1 MQISKQFL
9 QTWKRGDGGGIV
21 YILPSLSVDVWTS
34 KEQKQKN
41 IDIEF
46 RWIIWSGAIEFT
58 WG

>member
-46 RWIIWSGAIEFT
+46 T

>member
-21 YILPSLSVDVWTS
+21 YILPRLSVDVWTS
-34 KEQKQKN
+34 KEQKN

-46 RWIIWSGAIEFT
+46 RWIIWSGAVEFT

>member
-1 MQISKQFL
+1 MQISKQYL
-9 QTWKRGDGGGIV
+9 QTWKRGDAGGIV
-21 YILPSLSVDVWTS
+21 YILPSLSVDLWTS
-34 KEQKQKN
+34 KEQKN

>member
-9 QTWKRGDGGGIV
+9 QTWKRGDAGGIV
-21 YILPSLSVDVWTS
+21 YILPSLSVDLWTS
-34 KEQKQKN
+34 KDQKN